1 MIKKN
6 VKKSSLL
13 LNKTHESIKRFKQKI
28 YIINPKV
35 YKNIQKYKL
44 KNIN

>member
-28 YIINPKV
+28 YIINSKI
-35 YKNIQKYKL
+35 YKKYTK
-44 KNIN
+44 I

>member
-13 LNKTHESIKRFKQKI
+13 LNITHESIKRFKKKI
-28 YIINPKV
+28 YIIKQKI
-35 YKNIQKYKL
+35 YKI
-44 KNIN
+44 